1 MDEQVPWHFD
11 LQTPRLTCLV
21 VARTVPF
28 RRPFAQQENLFRS
41 LSDRFRDMSI
51 RDAVLVQ
58 STSDAPWLPARGLA
72 EVYRSSVAPADASM
86 VRLLIRR
93 DD

>member
-1 MDEQVPWHFD
+1 
-11 LQTPRLTCLV
+11 
-21 VARTVPF
+21 
-28 RRPFAQQENLFRS
+28 
-41 LSDRFRDMSI
+41 MSI